1 MLLLGGFAFSR
12 PLPILIYTVG
22 IMKIDI
28 ISDTICPWC
37 FVGKRRLEAAL
48 AKRPDLDVDIVWHPY
63 QLNPSTPKEGV
74 DRKDYLREK
83 FGSESYPEGML
94 DALTQAGES
103 SGLDFKFNT
112 MNRVPNTIDSHRV
125 LHWARDTGHQNALAE
140 ILFRRYF
147 LDNEDI
153 GDAETLI
160 AAAVE
165 AGMDGNTVRARLGD
179 DTDDEAVRAEAQH
192 ASQMGITGVPMFIV
206 NNQYAV
212 QGAQTS
218 DVFLQVFEKIA
229 ELQAAGD
236 GAAVAAGD

>member
-1 MLLLGGFAFSR
+1 MPLSGGSARSR
-12 PLPILIYTVG
+12 PLLVLIYTVD

-48 AKRPDLDVDIVWHPY
+48 AERPDLDIEIVWHPY
-63 QLNPSTPKEGV
+63 QLNPATPKEGV

-83 FGSESYPEGML
+83 FGTETYPEGML
-94 DALTQAGES
+94 GALAEAGES
-103 SGLDFKFNT
+103 SGIAFKFNT

-125 LHWARDTGHQNALAE
+125 LHWARESGHQNALAE

-153 GDAETLI
+153 GDPETLI

-165 AGMDGNTVRARLGD
+165 AGMDGTTTRDRLSN
-179 DTDDEAVRAEAQH
+179 DTDDDVVRAEAQH
-192 ASQMGITGVPMFIV
+192 ASQMGITGVPTFIV

-229 ELQAAGD
+229 ELQAAD
-236 GAAVAAGD
+236 TVAAAGD